1 MLKVHYSGSH
11 FIDPSFAQGPKIL
24 ILVLKNFVF
33 ETFWFLELLDFL
45 TKGSGTGLDK
55 NHSTQ
60 AKRLGIKV
68 SNFTNFLLM
77 QELRIRVSGLQYVSK
92 KIKRLLA

>member
-1 MLKVHYSGSH
+1 M
-11 FIDPSFAQGPKIL
+11 
-24 ILVLKNFVF
+24 
-33 ETFWFLELLDFL
+33 
-45 TKGSGTGLDK
+45 GSGTGLDK

-92 KIKRLLA
+92 KLNVSWHKKL